1 MTTERRLD
9 FPVVDEIHQR
19 GILSIENLDQI
30 NNLRIRGLLM
40 DCDVG
45 LQTHFDGR
53 IWICVDGIA
62 FLRFKPN
69 NKGET
74 K

>member
-1 MTTERRLD
+1 MAERRLD
-9 FPVVDEIHQR
+9 FPEVAEIHQR
-19 GILSIENLDQI
+19 GLLGVENLEHV
-30 NNLRIRGLLM
+30 LSLHSAGALV

-53 IWICVDGIA
+53 IWICVNGIA

-69 NKGET
+69 PTT
-74 K
+74 KEK